1 MMIKQKYESPATTV
15 VEVKTRGFLCQSPV
29 NAALILG
36 LNNGSPTDGLQNY
49 ENGGD
54 LNW

>member
-1 MMIKQKYESPATTV
+1 MIKQKYESPATTV
-15 VEVKTRGFLCQSPV
+15 VEVKTRGFLCQSP
-29 NAALILG
+29 LILG